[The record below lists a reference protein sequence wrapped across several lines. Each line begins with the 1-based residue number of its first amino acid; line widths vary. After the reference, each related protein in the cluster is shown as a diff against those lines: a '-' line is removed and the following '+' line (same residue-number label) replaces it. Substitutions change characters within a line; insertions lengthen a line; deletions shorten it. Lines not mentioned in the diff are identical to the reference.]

1 MGAKPSSINE
11 LKENVL
17 LNRLVGSESIPEGD
31 QFWEELLAF
40 SFVNIYRIS
49 DAKLLEEATESLCYN
64 LARNNLKSGN
74 FIKLVELCQRK
85 VEELRKCDGKI
96 NSSLS
101 YEVCNSLLLVR
112 SFIKYFIE
120 HAKEED
126 LFIHFGGFTLAQATK
141 LQRGKMAG
149 QVSQGIQRYAED
161 SKFQECGLLDDFFET
176 LVEILTEIPY
186 SDQTYTVLLE
196 AINSMIVLLSV
207 QMFDPD
213 ASTNSVIYQIVMH
226 GKCSKRCNKLVM
238 RLLRYYIKQD
248 PLPNELRSG
257 GTKGLLGTLISWFGS
272 DDDSTDKENAL
283 LSNQSVLLLLI
294 LVNHC
299 TQSKKLNLYRQA
311 LFTFTNSKHKG
322 GASQNIELEEASF
335 YMNAGS
341 LYITIS
347 SQLYT
352 DETTLLLYLLLH
364 RNPIIASYMLS
375 RTDIE
380 RLILPILKLLYSAE
394 EQNSHHIYMALIVL
408 LILSQDEN
416 FNKSIHEV
424 VLNDVPWFT
433 DRVINNI
440 TLGGLLV
447 LVVIRTIQ
455 YNMTRMRDKYLH
467 TNCLAALANMSAQF
481 HALHPY
487 VTQRLVSLYAVLAKK
502 HGRVQ
507 EQIKQSAANPHQSID
522 DDFTQDFASDLS
534 ILEEVIRMVLEII
547 NSCLTNTLHH
557 NPNLVYTLLHRRELF
572 AQFRTHPTFQD
583 IIQNIDTVLT
593 FFSTR
598 LEQHP
603 DQILSVQV
611 VLDVIKQGT
620 LQWPKD
626 KLKKFP
632 ELKFKYVEE
641 EQPEEFFIPYVW
653 SLVYKSARLYWNP
666 EKIHLFHPGS

>member
-17 LNRLVGSESIPEGD
+17 LKRLVGQESIPEGG

-40 SFVNIYRIS
+40 SFANVYSIS
-49 DAKLLEEATESLCYN
+49 DAKLLEEATELLCYN
-64 LARNNLKSGN
+64 LARNNLKTGN
-74 FIKLVELCQRK
+74 FIMLVELCQRK
-85 VEELRKCDGKI
+85 VVDLRKCDGKI
-96 NSSLS
+96 DTALCW
-101 YEVCNSLLLVR
+101 EVFNSLLLIR
-112 SFIKYFIE
+112 SFVKYFIE
-120 HAKEED
+120 HSKEED
-126 LFIHFGGFTLAQATK
+126 LFVHFGGFTLAQATK
-141 LQRGKMAG
+141 LQRGKLAG
-149 QVSQGIQRYAED
+149 QVSQGIQRLPED
-161 SKFQECGLLDDFFET
+161 SKFQECGLLDDFIDT
-176 LVEILTEIPY
+176 LVEILTEVPY
-186 SDQTYTVLLE
+186 SEETYTLFLE
-196 AINSMIVLLSV
+196 AINMLVILLSV

-213 ASTNSVIYQIVMH
+213 ASSNSVIYQIVMT
-226 GKCSKRCNKLVM
+226 GKCSKRSNKLVM
-238 RLLRYYIKQD
+238 KLLRYYIKQQ
-248 PLPNELRSG
+248 PLPDELRSG
-257 GTKGLLGTLISWFGS
+257 GGKGLIGTLMSWFGS
-272 DDDSTDKENAL
+272 EEPAVEEEDAL
-283 LSNQSVLLLLI
+283 LANQSLLLLLI

-299 TQSKKLNLYRQA
+299 TQGKKLNLYRQS
-311 LFTFTNSKHKG
+311 LFTFTNSKPKG
-322 GASQNIELEEASF
+322 GTSSGETEEASF
-335 YMNAGS
+335 YLNAGI
-341 LYITIS
+341 LYSTLC
-347 SQLYT
+347 SQLHT
-352 DETTLLLYLLLH
+352 DQTTLLLYLLLH
-364 RNPIIASYMLS
+364 RNPTIASYLLS
-375 RTDIE
+375 RTDIDH
-380 RLILPILKLLYSAE
+380 LVIPILKLLYTAE

-416 FNKSIHEV
+416 FNKSVHEV
-424 VLNDVPWFT
+424 VLPEVPWFT

-440 TLGGLLV
+440 TLGGMLV

-455 YNMTRMRDKYLH
+455 YNMTKMRDKYLH

-507 EQIKQSAANPHQSID
+507 EQIKQAEQNPHQAMQE
-522 DDFTQDFASDLS
+522 DFPQDFVSDLA

-583 IIQNIDTVLT
+583 IIQNIDTVLA

-603 DQILSVQV
+603 EQTLSVQV

-620 LQWPKD
+620 LQWPRD
-626 KLKKFP
+626 RLKKFP

-653 SLVYKSARLYWNP
+653 SLVYKSAKLYWNP
-666 EKIHLFHPGS
+666 ERIQLFHPGP

>member
-17 LNRLVGSESIPEGD
+17 LKRLVGTESIAKGG

-40 SFVNIYRIS
+40 SFANIYSIS
-49 DAKLLEEATESLCYN
+49 DAKLLEIATEQLCLN
-64 LARNNLKSGN
+64 LARNNLQTGN
-74 FIKLVELCQRK
+74 FITLVELCQRK

-96 NSSLS
+96 DTSLCW
-101 YEVCNSLLLVR
+101 EVFNCLLLIR
-112 SFIKYFIE
+112 SFVKYFIE
-120 HAKEED
+120 HSREED
-126 LFIHFGGFTLAQATK
+126 LFVHFGGFTLAQASK
-141 LQRGKMAG
+141 LQRGKLAG
-149 QVSQGIQRYAED
+149 QVSQEIQRSPD
-161 SKFQECGLLDDFFET
+161 NSKFQECGLLDDFIDT

-186 SDQTYTVLLE
+186 SDETYALLLE
-196 AINSMIVLLSV
+196 AINTLIIFLSV

-213 ASTNSVIYQIVMH
+213 ASSNSVIYQIVMN
-226 GKCSKRCNKLVM
+226 GKCSKRSDKLVM
-238 RLLRYYIKQD
+238 KLLRHYIKQQ
-248 PLPNELRSG
+248 PLPDELKSVRG
-257 GTKGLLGTLISWFGS
+257 KGLIGTLMSWFGS
-272 DDDSTDKENAL
+272 EEETVEQDDAL
-283 LSNQSVLLLLI
+283 LANQSLLLLLI

-299 TQSKKLNLYRQA
+299 TQEKKLNLYRLA
-311 LFTFTNSKHKG
+311 LFTFTNSKPKG
-322 GASQNIELEEASF
+322 GTSSEDTEQASF
-335 YMNAGS
+335 YMNAGV
-341 LYITIS
+341 LYTTLC
-347 SQLYT
+347 SQLHT
-352 DETTLLLYLLLH
+352 DQTTLLLYLLLH
-364 RNPIIASYMLS
+364 RNPTIASYLLS
-375 RTDIE
+375 RTDIDN
-380 RLILPILKLLYSAE
+380 LVIPILKLLYTAE

-416 FNKSIHEV
+416 FNKSVHEV
-424 VLNDVPWFT
+424 VLPEVPWFT
-433 DRVINNI
+433 DRVVNNI
-440 TLGGLLV
+440 TLGGMLV

-455 YNMTRMRDKYLH
+455 YNMTKMRDKYLH

-507 EQIKQSAANPHQSID
+507 EQIKQAEQNPHQVMQE
-522 DDFTQDFASDLS
+522 DFPQDFVSDLA

-572 AQFRTHPTFQD
+572 AQFRTHPTFHD
-583 IIQNIDTVLT
+583 IIQNIDTVLA
-593 FFSTR
+593 FFSAR

-603 DQILSVQV
+603 EQTLSVQV

-620 LQWPKD
+620 LQWPRD
-626 KLKKFP
+626 RLKKFP

-653 SLVYKSARLYWNP
+653 SLVYKSAKLYWNP
-666 EKIHLFHPGS
+666 ERVQLFHPGT